1 LITNHLFNY
10 SFGWRLVYF
19 TALAW
24 LFPLHG
30 VFAQQNAPDSLF
42 KKSET
47 AKTDFLAEARK
58 MKDLLQ
64 FENAVDYY
72 SHFLEGNNGNYEA
85 FIERAYCNEKLNRY
99 EEAINDYKSA
109 LNLKPGE
116 IDLYRKALIDYLQIE
131 NYTQA
136 TEMFAT
142 MVVIKNKTVDAYQKV
157 AQSKIKLGDYDG
169 AIKEINTAIDYDN
182 TNDYSHFL
190 KGVAM
195 DSLGN
200 LQVAIQSY
208 LKAIS
213 SMYLSKDYKE
223 AKDRNPYKPYFIN
236 LSIAQRRLGHYE
248 ESIKN
253 LNTAI
258 TYDAED
264 ANIYCERGLT
274 YLQKGDIN
282 NSLIDLNKA
291 ISIDNKN
298 AKCYFSRGLYY
309 EKNQQYQNAIGD
321 FTNAVLFDPGL
332 KLAYFERGKCYE
344 ALNKYE
350 EAISEYKLAK
360 ENNLDKK
367 IVEKAI
373 AGAKEKEYEYKKEQN
388 LPKII
393 VANADSSKG
402 AISSSTIKIPK
413 DRTSG
418 VIKGSVIDQ
427 SAIKSITID
436 GVEASFSPD
445 QNNPS
450 FSATVPIINKEKLV
464 VQVTDIYFN
473 TSTQTYEIERTE
485 NKQPTFVLLSPF
497 ITLDNEIFPENN
509 NITTLYVEGKAEDES
524 AITGVMIN
532 GVKASFN
539 QGNTSVNFSLNIDIA
554 TKDSLIIEISDIFG
568 NTARTAYFINRLA
581 ANETAQNPMGR
592 TWVIF
597 IENSDYQNLPSLEG
611 TKKDV
616 ILMKAALANYSIHKV
631 IHKVNMKK
639 NEMDRFFSI
648 ELRDQVNKGQVQSLV
663 IWFAGHGKF
672 INETGYWL
680 PVDAAKLDE
689 YTYFPITSLKGY
701 LSLYKL
707 RHTLVV
713 SDACETGP
721 AFYLA
726 MRGEPKTVDCNSWE
740 LTRLKSAQV
749 LTSSDKEKSSD
760 NSIFTKTFAN
770 ILNNNPDRCIPI
782 EKISEKVIPVVEQNQ
797 KQKPK
802 FGYISGLE
810 DENGTFFFIKK

>member
-1 LITNHLFNY
+1 MLSVIF
-10 SFGWRLVYF
+10 SLVPYHAF
-19 TALAW
+19 SQAS
-24 LFPLHG
+24 P
-30 VFAQQNAPDSLF
+30 VDSLQT
-42 KKSET
+42 KSNGL
-47 AKTDFLAEARK
+47 KTDYLSEARK

-64 FENAVDYY
+64 FENAVDNYTHY
-72 SHFLEGNNGNYEA
+72 LEHNNGSYEVY
-85 FIERAYCNEKLNRY
+85 IERAYCNEKLNRY
-99 EEAINDYKSA
+99 EEAINDYKFA

-136 TEMFAT
+136 TEMFST

-157 AQSKIKLGDYDG
+157 AISKIKLGDYDG

-182 TNDYSHFL
+182 TNDYSHFI
-190 KGVAM
+190 KGVTM

-223 AKDRNPYKPYFIN
+223 AKDRNGYKPYFIN
-236 LSIAQRRLGHYE
+236 LSIAQRRIGHFE

-274 YLQKGDIN
+274 YLQKGDLN
-282 NSLIDLNKA
+282 NSLIDLNK
-291 ISIDNKN
+291 SVLLDNKN
-298 AKCYFSRGLYY
+298 AKCYYSRGLYFQ
-309 EKNQQYQNAIGD
+309 KNSQYQNAIGD
-321 FTNAVLFDPGL
+321 YTNAVLFDPSL
-332 KLAYFERGKCYE
+332 RMAYYERGKCYE
-344 ALNKYE
+344 ALNKFE
-350 EAISEYKLAK
+350 EAIEEYKLAK
-360 ENNLDKK
+360 QNNLDKK
-367 IVEKAI
+367 LVEKAI
-373 AGAKEKEYEYKKEQN
+373 SEAKEKEYDYKKEANTPQI
-388 LPKII
+388 L
-393 VANADSSKG
+393 VANADSTKG
-402 AISSSTIKIPK
+402 TIGKATIKIPK

-418 VIKGSVIDQ
+418 IIKGNVLDQ

-436 GVEASFSPD
+436 GVEATFQANES
-445 QNNPS
+445 NPS
-450 FSATVPIINKEKLV
+450 FSATVPVLNKEKLV

-485 NKQPTFVLLSPF
+485 NNQPSFSLVSPF
-497 ITLDNEIFPENN
+497 VTLDNEIFPENN
-509 NITTLYVEGKAEDES
+509 SITNLYIEGKAEDES
-524 AITGVMIN
+524 PISGILIN
-532 GVKASFN
+532 GKKANFI
-539 QGNTSVNFSLNIDIA
+539 QGNTSTNFSLTLDIT
-554 TKDSLIIEISDIFG
+554 TKDSLIIEINDIFG
-568 NTARTAYFINRLA
+568 NLNRSAYFINRLA
-581 ANETAQNPMGR
+581 AQETEQNPMGR
-592 TWVIF
+592 TWVVF

-616 ILMKAALANYSIHKV
+616 LLMKAALANYSVHKM

-726 MRGEPKTVDCNSWE
+726 MRGEPKSIDCNSWE

-770 ILNNNPDRCIPI
+770 VLNNNPERCIPI

>member
-1 LITNHLFNY
+1 
-10 SFGWRLVYF
+10 
-19 TALAW
+19 
-24 LFPLHG
+24 
-30 VFAQQNAPDSLF
+30 
-42 KKSET
+42 
-47 AKTDFLAEARK
+47 
-58 MKDLLQ
+58 
-64 FENAVDYY
+64 
-72 SHFLEGNNGNYEA
+72 
-85 FIERAYCNEKLNRY
+85 
-99 EEAINDYKSA
+99 
-109 LNLKPGE
+109 
-116 IDLYRKALIDYLQIE
+116 
-131 NYTQA
+131 
-136 TEMFAT
+136 
-142 MVVIKNKTVDAYQKV
+142 
-157 AQSKIKLGDYDG
+157 
-169 AIKEINTAIDYDN
+169 
-182 TNDYSHFL
+182 
-190 KGVAM
+190 M

-200 LQVAIQSY
+200 LQVAVQSY

-213 SMYLSKDYKE
+213 SMYLSKNYKE
-223 AKDRNPYKPYFIN
+223 AKDKSPYKPYFIN
-236 LSIAQRRLGHYE
+236 LSVAQRRLGHFE

-264 ANIYCERGLT
+264 ANIFCERGLT
-274 YLQKGDIN
+274 YLQKGDMN
-282 NSLIDLNKA
+282 NALADLNKA

-298 AKCYFSRGLYY
+298 AKCYYARGQYFH
-309 EKNQQYQNAIGD
+309 KNLQFQSAIGD
-321 FTNAVLFDPGL
+321 YTNAILFDPAL

-350 EAISEYKLAK
+350 EAIEEYKLARQ
-360 ENNLDKK
+360 NNLDKK
-367 IVEKAI
+367 ITEKAI
-373 AGAKEKEYEYKKEQN
+373 SEAKAKEYEFNKEQN
-388 LPKII
+388 LPTIL
-393 VANADSSKG
+393 VANADTSTREVG
-402 AISSSTIKIPK
+402 NPTIKIPK

-418 VIKGSVIDQ
+418 VIKGNVIDQ

-436 GVEASFSPD
+436 GVEASFEPN
-445 QNNPS
+445 QNNPK
-450 FSATVPIINKEKLV
+450 FSATVPIQNKDKLV

-485 NKQPTFVLLSPF
+485 NNIPQFSLISPF
-497 ITLDNEIFPENN
+497 ITIDNEIFPENS
-509 NITTLYVEGKAEDES
+509 NITNLYIEGNAEDES
-524 AITGVMIN
+524 AITGILIN
-532 GVKASFN
+532 GIKANFI
-539 QGNTSVNFSLNIDIA
+539 QGNTQTSFSLNLDIA
-554 TKDSLIIEISDIFG
+554 TKDSLTVEVSDIFG
-568 NTARTAYFINRLA
+568 NTNRKSFYINRLA
-581 ANETAQNPMGR
+581 AIETEKNPMGR
-592 TWVIF
+592 TWVVF
-597 IENSDYQNLPSLEG
+597 IENSDYSNLPSLEG

-616 ILMKAALANYSIHKV
+616 VLMKSALANYAIHKV
-631 IHKVNMKK
+631 IHKVNLKK

-648 ELRDQVNKGQVQSLV
+648 ELRDQVNKGQVQSLI

-680 PVDAAKLDE
+680 PVDAAKMDE

-726 MRGEPKTVDCNSWE
+726 MRGEPKVVDCNSWE

-749 LTSSDKEKSSD
+749 LTSSDKEKASD